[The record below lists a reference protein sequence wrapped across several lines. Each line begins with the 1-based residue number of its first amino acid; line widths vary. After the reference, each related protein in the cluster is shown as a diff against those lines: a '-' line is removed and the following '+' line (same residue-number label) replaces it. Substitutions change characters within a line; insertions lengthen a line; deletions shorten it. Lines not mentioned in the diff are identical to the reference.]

1 MKTIGIIG
9 GVGPSTTAAFYM
21 RVIQLMRELNGE
33 RPRLL
38 IHSVPVPAKMEDHF
52 LRTGEGVEHFVPLLQ
67 KAASPLQS
75 GGADVIVMACNSLHH
90 LSNEIRQ
97 VMHVP
102 FYSIVDASVHHLQ
115 KEDVKRIGILGSP
128 LTLQQSLYGEALS
141 QSGIEF
147 VTPSKEDQAALG
159 TIIRNIVFGKKGEND
174 ESAFMDVM
182 DNLHR
187 FHLKHLLLAC
197 TDLQELKSR
206 HPECITHD
214 TMEILARTVCNIAN
228 EK

>member
-21 RVIQLMRELNGE
+21 RVIQLVRELNGE

-52 LRTGEGVEHFVPLLQ
+52 LRTGEGIKHFVPLLQ
-67 KAASPLQS
+67 EATISLQS
-75 GGADVIVMACNSLHH
+75 GGADTIVMACNSLHH
-90 LSNEIRQ
+90 LSSEIRE
-97 VMHVP
+97 VLHIP
-102 FYSIVDASVHHLQ
+102 FHSIVDASVQHLQ
-115 KEDVKRIGILGSP
+115 RKGVKRVGVLGSP

-141 QSGIEF
+141 ECGIES
-147 VTPSKEDQAALG
+147 VVPNKENQSMLG
-159 TIIRNIVFGKKGEND
+159 TIIHNIVFGKKGEDD
-174 ESAFMDVM
+174 EQQFMNVM
-182 DNLHR
+182 NNVQKLH
-187 FHLKHLLLAC
+187 LNHLLLAC

-214 TMEILARTVCNIAN
+214 TMEILAQAVSKMAN
-228 EK
+228 E

>member
-21 RVIQLMRELNGE
+21 RIIQLVREFNGE

-38 IHSVPVPAKMEDHF
+38 IHNVPVPAKMEDHF
-52 LRTGEGVEHFVPLLQ
+52 LRTGEGIENFVPLLQ
-67 KAASPLQS
+67 QAAISLQN
-75 GGADVIVMACNSLHH
+75 GGVDLIVMACNSLHH

-97 VMHVP
+97 VIHIP
-102 FYSIVDASVHHLQ
+102 FHSIVDASVQHLQ
-115 KEDVKRIGILGSP
+115 REEVKRVGILGSP

-141 QSGIEF
+141 GCGIEF
-147 VTPSKEDQAALG
+147 IVPNKEDQSTLG

-174 ESAFMDVM
+174 EQKFMNVM
-182 DNLHR
+182 NNLQKL
-187 FHLKHLLLAC
+187 HLNHLLLAC

-214 TMEILARTVCNIAN
+214 TMEILAQAVCKMAN
-228 EK
+228 E